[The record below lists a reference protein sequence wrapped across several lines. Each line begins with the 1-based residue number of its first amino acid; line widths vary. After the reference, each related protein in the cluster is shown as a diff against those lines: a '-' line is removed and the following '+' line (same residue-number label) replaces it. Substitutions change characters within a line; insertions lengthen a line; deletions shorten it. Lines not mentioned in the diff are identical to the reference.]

1 MVHLFF
7 FFWKIHL
14 FRCNYQNYQ
23 KVLHR
28 QGRHSSSVDEKLNF
42 HSSWNKNYLLF
53 NKKIDYAIVIK
64 VIISVLKIIFK
75 AALTIEQ
82 DTFSYFTIFNIKTIK
97 QLNLKKNLLK
107 LIVLESINSL
117 ESISLLFFFSMKWNQ
132 HRQEE

>member
-1 MVHLFF
+1 M
-7 FFWKIHL
+7 
-14 FRCNYQNYQ
+14 Q
-23 KVLHR
+23 
-28 QGRHSSSVDEKLNF
+28 
-42 HSSWNKNYLLF
+42 LL
-53 NKKIDYAIVIK
+53 K

>member
-1 MVHLFF
+1 M
-7 FFWKIHL
+7 
-14 FRCNYQNYQ
+14 Q
-23 KVLHR
+23 
-28 QGRHSSSVDEKLNF
+28 
-42 HSSWNKNYLLF
+42 LL
-53 NKKIDYAIVIK
+53 K

-107 LIVLESINSL
+107 LIVLESI
-117 ESISLLFFFSMKWNQ
+117 SLLFFFSMKWNQ

>member
-1 MVHLFF
+1 M
-7 FFWKIHL
+7 
-14 FRCNYQNYQ
+14 Q
-23 KVLHR
+23 
-28 QGRHSSSVDEKLNF
+28 
-42 HSSWNKNYLLF
+42 LL
-53 NKKIDYAIVIK
+53 K

-117 ESISLLFFFSMKWNQ
+117 ESISLLFFFSMKWN
-132 HRQEE
+132 

>member
-1 MVHLFF
+1 M
-7 FFWKIHL
+7 
-14 FRCNYQNYQ
+14 Q
-23 KVLHR
+23 
-28 QGRHSSSVDEKLNF
+28 
-42 HSSWNKNYLLF
+42 LL
-53 NKKIDYAIVIK
+53 K

-117 ESISLLFFFSMKWNQ
+117 ESISLLFFFSMK
-132 HRQEE
+132 

>member
-1 MVHLFF
+1 M
-7 FFWKIHL
+7 
-14 FRCNYQNYQ
+14 Q
-23 KVLHR
+23 
-28 QGRHSSSVDEKLNF
+28 
-42 HSSWNKNYLLF
+42 LL
-53 NKKIDYAIVIK
+53 K

-132 HRQEE
+132 HRREE